1 MEGLSLTYSSDPYN
15 VLCELGRATF
25 LLCLVLFK
33 PENGGNH
40 IYFSSSQHCGENSKV
55 INTRVFSTVS
65 LTLSVYWHHL
75 SSHLIPLCPGFSSN
89 LIWPCRHSFI
99 WPFSPSWGWFFFTV
113 CTPENLQIFL
123 LLLQIFLLGTFI
135 YLSKN
140 SNGTFSIEHP
150 SLPQWGSTSNCLWSS
165 FNIFFIL

>member
-55 INTRVFSTVS
+55 INTRVFSSFTHSVSLLAPSFFPSHSTVS
-65 LTLSVYWHHL
+65 RVQFQ
-75 SSHLIPLCPGFSSN
+75 SHLALQTFLYLAFLSLLR
-89 LIWPCRHSFI
+89 LIL
-99 WPFSPSWGWFFFTV
+99 FTV
-113 CTPENLQIFL
+113 CTPANLQIFL

-140 SNGTFSIEHP
+140 SNGNFSIEHP